1 MAGGPSHGHGD
12 GYGAIDKMIYLIV
25 NVKKSPIL
33 FVLQF
38 CRVLSLTWLFSFL
51 VDAN

>member
-12 GYGAIDKMIYLIV
+12 GYGAIDKIYLIV